1 VVSLPNL
8 RKLLDGMRISIDL
21 FDSTLTPLTGP
32 ASGAWRTAASRLPA
46 SLPLQMLAIGSELSD
61 PTGKLTE
68 RYGLAGAAAVLVRPD
83 GYVSWTSNAAEDHAV
98 ESLRMAIAQSLG
110 ESIQSSARTV
120 SVA

>member
-1 VVSLPNL
+1 
-8 RKLLDGMRISIDL
+8 
-21 FDSTLTPLTGP
+21 
-32 ASGAWRTAASRLPA
+32 
-46 SLPLQMLAIGSELSD
+46 MLAIGSELSD

-110 ESIQSSARTV
+110 ESVPQAERLV
-120 SVA
+120 SVS

>member
-1 VVSLPNL
+1 MTARGQRLST
-8 RKLLDGMRISIDL
+8 IDL
-21 FDSTLTPLTGP
+21 FDSTLTLLTGP

-83 GYVSWTSNAAEDHAV
+83 GTDR
-98 ESLRMAIAQSLG
+98 ESG
-110 ESIQSSARTV
+110 V
-120 SVA
+120 